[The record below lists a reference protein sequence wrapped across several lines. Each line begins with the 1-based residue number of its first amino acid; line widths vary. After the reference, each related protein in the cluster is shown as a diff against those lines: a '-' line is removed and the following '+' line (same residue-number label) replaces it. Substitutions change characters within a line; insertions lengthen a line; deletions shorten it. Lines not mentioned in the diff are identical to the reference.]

1 MMRSGEAGQPERA
14 KPTLRHFP
22 ALMGNLL
29 DIFRPAQKLRA
40 IIKQVAWLLTACNL
54 PSKLRTYWRVTARE
68 MTAPRFDPS
77 KRPRKAK
84 APRPF

>member
-29 DIFRPAQKLRA
+29 DIYRPAQKLRA

-54 PSKLRTYWRVTARE
+54 PSRLKTLWRLIAREVTA
-68 MTAPRFDPS
+68 PLFHHS

-84 APRPF
+84 SPRPF

>member
-29 DIFRPAQKLRA
+29 DIYRPAQKLRA

-54 PSKLRTYWRVTARE
+54 PTQIRTLWRLLARE
-68 MTAPRFDPS
+68 MTIPRSHS